1 MAYKYNP
8 FTNNFD
14 EVGSSAAGV
23 TDVTAT
29 APISSSGGTT
39 PNITI
44 SAATTSA
51 AGSMSAADKTKL
63 DGIQAGA
70 QVNVSTDLSYTAATR
85 LLASSTGTDVTL
97 PLVTTT
103 SDGLQS
109 AADKTKLDGIQAG
122 AQVNVATDLSYTAS
136 TRLLAS
142 STGVDATLPLFT
154 STDAGLTPSS
164 GGGTTNF
171 LRADGTWAAPPTGGG
186 GVSDGDKGD
195 ITVSGSGTTWTIDSG
210 VVTSAKI
217 ADDTIVNGDINTSA
231 AIDGTKIS
239 PNFGSQNV
247 VTTGLVQGD
256 IRPDAGTTLLAPLK
270 FTAGTNLTTAEA
282 GAVEY
287 DGTFLFGTPTTT
299 SGRGQIPCLQ
309 TFRLTA
315 NGSNI
320 GPTIG
325 DFFGA
330 NSSINLAATSV
341 YDIEALAYLQ
351 KNTAGTLTWTWT
363 ASSAPTLI
371 TAMFRAGPVTGI
383 AAGTPTTLYTG
394 SRGAATAAFG
404 ATGSISNNAFMAY
417 EFKVRVITNAATNFR
432 LRVTNSAGTVTPQAG
447 SFYIVNRLSTSQGS
461 FAA

>member
-8 FTNNFD
+8 FTSNFD
-14 EVGSSAAGV
+14 EVGGGAGGSV
-23 TDVTAT
+23 TSVSGT
-29 APISSSGGTT
+29 APIASSGGTT
-39 PNITI
+39 PAISIT
-44 SAATTSA
+44 AATTSA

-70 QVNVSTDLSYTAATR
+70 QVNVGTDLSYTA
-85 LLASSTGTDVTL
+85 G
-97 PLVTTT
+97 
-103 SDGLQS
+103 
-109 AADKTKLDGIQAG
+109 
-122 AQVNVATDLSYTAS
+122 

-142 STGVDATLPLFT
+142 STGVDVTLPLFT
-154 STDAGLTPSS
+154 STDAGLTPNS

-231 AIDGTKIS
+231 AIAGTKIS

-256 IRPDAGTTLLAPLK
+256 IRPDAGTTSLAPLQ
-270 FTAGTNLTTAEA
+270 FTAGTNLTTAAA

-371 TAMFRAGPVTGI
+371 TAMFWAGPVTGI

-404 ATGSISNNAFMAY
+404 ATGSITASAFMAY
-417 EFKVRVITNAATNFR
+417 QFKVRVVTNAATNFR

-447 SFYIVNRLSTSQGS
+447 SFYIVNQLSTSQGS

>member
-1 MAYKYNP
+1 MTYKYNP
-8 FTNNFD
+8 FTHNFD
-14 EVGSSAAGV
+14 EVGGGTSGGV
-23 TDVTAT
+23 TSVSGT
-29 APISSSGGTT
+29 APVVSSGGTT
-39 PNITI
+39 PAISIT
-44 SAATTSA
+44 AATTSA
-51 AGSMSAADKTKL
+51 AGSM
-63 DGIQAGA
+63 
-70 QVNVSTDLSYTAATR
+70 
-85 LLASSTGTDVTL
+85 
-97 PLVTTT
+97 
-103 SDGLQS
+103 S

-154 STDAGLTPSS
+154 STDAGLTPGS

-171 LRADGTWAAPPTGGG
+171 LRADGTWAAPPAGSG

-195 ITVSGSGTTWTIDSG
+195 ITVTASGATWTIDSG
-210 VVTSAKI
+210 VVTSDKI
-217 ADDTIVNGDINTSA
+217 ADGTIVDGDINASA
-231 AIDGTKIS
+231 AIAGTKIS

-247 VTTGLVQGD
+247 ITTGLVQGD
-256 IRPDAGTTLLAPLK
+256 IRPDAGTATLAPLL
-270 FTAGTNLTTAEA
+270 FAAGTNLTAAQA

-287 DGTFLFGTPTTT
+287 DGTFFFATPTTT
-299 SGRGQIPCLQ
+299 SGRGQVPCLQ

-320 GPTIG
+320 GPAIG

-341 YDIEALAYLQ
+341 YNIEALAYLQ

-371 TAMFRAGPVTGI
+371 TAMFWAGPVTGI

-394 SRGAATAAFG
+394 SRGATTAAFG
-404 ATGSISNNAFMAY
+404 ATGSITASAFMAY
-417 EFKVRVITNAATNFR
+417 QFKVRVITNAATNFR

-447 SFYIVNRLSTSQGS
+447 SFYTVSQVSTSQGS